1 MQLKRYGQPDYSRKL
16 IFYSKEQ
23 LFYCYDALR
32 LKKKDQIA
40 DFRYLE
46 VLERFPNSSRKNLN
60 KEPSHLA
67 FFTALDLTE
76 YWGMIREWVYLFL
89 RTVK

>member
-23 LFYCYDALR
+23 LFYCYEELR
-32 LKKKDQIA
+32 LKTLRKERSNRG

-46 VLERFPNSSRKNLN
+46 VLEGLTNCSTKNLK

-67 FFTALDLTE
+67 FLTALDPT
-76 YWGMIREWVYLFL
+76 
-89 RTVK
+89 